1 MTQPCRPALRRSRH
15 LVNPAA
21 MAGSRAPVRYPDARE
36 ELSDA
41 IQPLTSDGPRAQL
54 AATSDFAAVRTAP
67 FGSSVRL
74 LPQATRPFDI
84 LPVVNEP
91 DSNYYAT

>member
-21 MAGSRAPVRYPDARE
+21 TAGSRAPVRYPDARE

-41 IQPLTSDGPRAQL
+41 IQPLTSAELKALDP
-54 AATSDFAAVRTAP
+54 TTAP
-67 FGSSVRL
+67 EPERL
-74 LPQATRPFDI
+74 QPATR
-84 LPVVNEP
+84 
-91 DSNYYAT
+91 T